1 MVEIEEVEPAAPPTE
16 QAAERRS
23 DKNWLAQMAKQAE
36 SIAQPDA
43 CLPVADG
50 MALDQLLTK
59 MRVAADM
66 EYAHV
71 MKDKTEQSLRTLGA
85 EALWEVSQHV
95 YAHAEEFVV
104 QFKHRWREEN
114 AEFAD
119 RGLQFQQ
126 VRQGWHYLLTETET
140 ASVLVTTDRRH
151 VIEVQGVE
159 LSVCGRLR
167 EQYPEAKLPALVYV
181 TLLPWQG
188 RVSWDGVLA
197 YHAVPD
203 KQREM
208 LHKQLWPVYHQA
220 VVVDHKHKLD
230 AEKLAE
236 AAAAAEVAAADA
248 VPIVEGSASATIV
261 RELTA
266 ELADRAVTEKAWPG
280 VEAARSDLD
289 LLPTL
294 ARDLKR
300 RGDKATGRGELRLAC
315 DLYTACLDTGFP
327 RDEKHLVYANRSMC
341 YLKRGEPGAA
351 LNDAMAATI
360 DAKEWPKGWA
370 RLAQAHRALG
380 ELTPA
385 LEAIEEAL
393 RLSPDDAGFAAV
405 REELMQEAGET
416 DGETAVVV

>member
-1 MVEIEEVEPAAPPTE
+1 
-16 QAAERRS
+16 
-23 DKNWLAQMAKQAE
+23 MAKQAE
-36 SIAQPDA
+36 STAQPDA

-50 MALDQLLTK
+50 MAPISCSRRCASPRTW
-59 MRVAADM
+59 

-95 YAHAEEFVV
+95 YAHAEESVG

-114 AEFAD
+114 AEFAE

-159 LSVCGRLR
+159 LAAGGRLR

-289 LLPTL
+289 LPTL
-294 ARDLKR
+294 ARELKR

-393 RLSPDDAGFAAV
+393 RLAPDDAGFVAV
-405 REELMQEAGET
+405 RQELQAEAGEA
-416 DGETAVVV
+416 DGPSSGVV

>member
-1 MVEIEEVEPAAPPTE
+1 
-16 QAAERRS
+16 
-23 DKNWLAQMAKQAE
+23 MAKQAE

-114 AEFAD
+114 AEFAE

-236 AAAAAEVAAADA
+236 MRRQATLANAIKGGADAFYFFRIERGRNLLNIEQECSWAEVGAFTTLN
-248 VPIVEGSASATIV
+248 VPCFEDGSNC
-261 RELTA
+261 
-266 ELADRAVTEKAWPG
+266 LAGGGHGHVGPG
-280 VEAARSDLD
+280 PYSY
-289 LLPTL
+289 
-294 ARDLKR
+294 
-300 RGDKATGRGELRLAC
+300 GG
-315 DLYTACLDTGFP
+315 
-327 RDEKHLVYANRSMC
+327 
-341 YLKRGEPGAA
+341 
-351 LNDAMAATI
+351 
-360 DAKEWPKGWA
+360 
-370 RLAQAHRALG
+370 
-380 ELTPA
+380 
-385 LEAIEEAL
+385 
-393 RLSPDDAGFAAV
+393 DDA
-405 REELMQEAGET
+405 RERVHEGHRP
-416 DGETAVVV
+416 TARVLAP